1 MNREKIM
8 IELKDY
14 SDITETNIIKEY
26 KNKNI
31 ATSDKYDF
39 CNVRK
44 NLGLVYDG
52 GNYKTAGFCGC
63 CYLKDIYGNYILDD
77 NGDKVILNIPKSRF
91 SEDNSEDSIL
101 KMLNKI
107 MTDDE
112 FDQYFSND
120 LEEGKRLITYF
131 FDEDLILA
139 KSTID
144 EYKILTYISFVR
156 LVLDFTR
163 RGLMSKSVRKTQN
176 FTGKI
181 RGKID
186 IKNQITK
193 NVMRGR
199 NERQYCKYS
208 EKSVDIMENQVIKC
222 ALNIVIKDSKSLG
235 LNSIERSIGIL
246 KRRFSGVSDV
256 KLSVSEIDRIILPA
270 MYQSYRPMFQL
281 AKVIISEKTLYPT
294 SDGDR
299 VGVIPYAINM
309 PFLFECYVRTILKE
323 QIKNKNEDNAN
334 NAKKTNSEYY
344 YYIEIEM
351 KKFVSDKRRSYDESY
366 GCRMSTKKD
375 CYIKG
380 NLVPDIVLEYYK
392 IVKDQD
398 GKIKTK
404 ESWGYRVYDVK
415 YKYIDMSN
423 NARDDRLQF
432 LAYCFIY
439 GVRGEIEDEDD
450 VHFYSGLIFPKQN
463 GKKSNDAK
471 INFKQDNQ
479 SNRAWYH
486 QFFIDTNP
494 ENIDTNPKKG
504 DSKKYDTWKWLEW

>member
-1 MNREKIM
+1 MNQEKIM

-14 SDITETNIIKEY
+14 SDITETNIIKKY

-39 CNVRK
+39 CNVRR

-52 GNYKTAGFCGC
+52 GKYITSGFCGC
-63 CYLKDIYGNYILDD
+63 CYLKDIYGDYILDD
-77 NGDKVILNIPKSRF
+77 KGDKVILNISKSRF
-91 SEDNSEDSIL
+91 SEDSEDCIL

-112 FDQYFSND
+112 FEQYFSND

-323 QIKNKNEDNAN
+323 QIKNINEKNEKN
-334 NAKKTNSEYY
+334 KKNKNYY
-344 YYIEIEM
+344 IEM
-351 KKFVSDKRRSYDESY
+351 KKFVPDKRRSYDESY

-380 NLVPDIVLEYYK
+380 NLIPDIVLEYYK
-392 IVKDQD
+392 YKIVKDQND
-398 GKIKTK
+398 EIKTK
-404 ESWGYRVYDVK
+404 ESLGYRVYDVK
-415 YKYIDMSN
+415 YKWSDNKN

-439 GVRGEIEDEDD
+439 GVRGKITKKDTTSY
-450 VHFYSGLIFPKQN
+450 YSGYGGLIFPKQN
-463 GKKSNDAK
+463 GKESNKAE
-471 INFKQDNQ
+471 ININNQNQ
-479 SNRAWYH
+479 SEGALYH
-486 QFFIDTNP
+486 QLF
-494 ENIDTNPKKG
+494 IDTNPKKG

>member
-1 MNREKIM
+1 MKKLTGND
-8 IELKDY
+8 ELKDY
-14 SDITETNIIKEY
+14 SDITEKDIINYFNEKNVAISDNI
-26 KNKNI
+26 
-31 ATSDKYDF
+31 DF
-39 CNVRK
+39 CNVRR

-52 GNYKTAGFCGC
+52 KNYKTAGFCGC
-63 CYLKDIYGNYILDD
+63 CYLKDIYGDYILDD
-77 NGDKVILNIPKSRF
+77 KGDKVILNIPKSRF
-91 SEDNSEDSIL
+91 SEDSEDCIL

-323 QIKNKNEDNAN
+323 QIKNINEKN
-334 NAKKTNSEYY
+334 KKNKNYY
-344 YYIEIEM
+344 IEM
-351 KKFVSDKRRSYDESY
+351 KKFVPDKRRSYDESY
-366 GCRMSTKKD
+366 GCRMSTKGN

-380 NLVPDIVLEYYK
+380 NLVPDIVLEYYE
-392 IVKDQD
+392 DD
-398 GKIKTK
+398 KIKTK
-404 ESWGYRVYDVK
+404 GYRVYDVK

-439 GVRGEIEDEDD
+439 GVRGKITKKDTTSY
-450 VHFYSGLIFPKQN
+450 YSGYGGLIFPKQN
-463 GKKSNDAK
+463 GKESNKAE
-471 INFKQDNQ
+471 ININNQNQ
-479 SNRAWYH
+479 SEGALYH
-486 QFFIDTNP
+486 QLFIDINP